1 MYVQVTELI
10 SIYLILLNLDS
21 SFHSILRIV
30 VCHSPTTFQWKLR
43 ADFSTTRRVCFSG
56 FLLTDGSGGGGGV
69 MVVYEIFSPLI
80 SDCTAAKGIE

>member
-1 MYVQVTELI
+1 MEIARRFFDYSE
-10 SIYLILLNLDS
+10 SLLY
-21 SFHSILRIV
+21 
-30 VCHSPTTFQWKLR
+30 T
-43 ADFSTTRRVCFSG
+43 FSG